1 MTPQDL
7 FDAAI
12 AFCAVLGGWVL
23 KTIWD
28 SIKDLKHDMKEI
40 TREINQDFVRRE
52 DFKDSIKEI
61 KDMLG
66 RIFDKLD
73 DKLDKGD

>member
-1 MTPQDL
+1 MTPQDMFNVAVAL
-7 FDAAI
+7 
-12 AFCAVLGGWVL
+12 CAVLGGWVL

-28 SIKDLKHDMKEI
+28 SINILKYDVKEI

-66 RIFDKLD
+66 KIFDKLD
-73 DKLDKGD
+73 GKLDKGD

>member
-28 SIKDLKHDMKEI
+28 SIKDLKHDI
-40 TREINQDFVRRE
+40 
-52 DFKDSIKEI
+52 KDAIKDI